1 MDQGNGSIFCLK
13 TTFSITFRKTSIFN
27 ENKFNLI
34 LLVFRANSWSCINNL
49 QENRDCPEPI
59 TLWAPETVCITW

>member
-1 MDQGNGSIFCLK
+1 MDQFFFCLK

-34 LLVFRANSWSCINNL
+34 LLVFRATHDLALTTCKRI
-49 QENRDCPEPI
+49 
-59 TLWAPETVCITW
+59 

>member
-1 MDQGNGSIFCLK
+1 MDQIFFCLK

-34 LLVFRANSWSCINNL
+34 LLVFRATHDLALTTCKRI
-49 QENRDCPEPI
+49 
-59 TLWAPETVCITW
+59 ETVRSPLRYGLLRLFVFPGK